1 MQLRIRLFLFL
12 VPFWLLIFNSCSNS
26 KPETGFYF
34 WKTVFQLDTV
44 ENRALKEVDA
54 KSIYTR
60 IMDIDFDPSGIQ
72 AVPISPITFSQPVP
86 KEQALIPVV
95 FINQRIFSEMDSLQ
109 IRALANKI
117 VPFVSAKIKQAGK
130 EKFNELQLDCDWTQS
145 SRDKFFYL
153 LNYLQ
158 ELPDLKDI
166 IISSTLRLHQVKNTV
181 TSGIPPVKKVTLM
194 CYNMGNLRQFGNQ
207 NSILNQHDLKTYLSG
222 TLRNYPMQMDIALP
236 LFQWFVVFRNNSYIG
251 ISKYISEQD
260 INNKA
265 LFTRNPK
272 TNLYILIN
280 DLPKANLKKG
290 DVVRFEQVTQD
301 DLLQTAKF
309 LRGELK
315 GKKHQI
321 IFYHLDQATLA
332 NHGNAELQEIIRA
345 F

>member
-1 MQLRIRLFLFL
+1 MQLRIRLFFFL
-12 VPFWLLIFNSCSNS
+12 APFWLFVLSSCSNS

-44 ENRALKEVDA
+44 EYRALKEVAA
-54 KSIYTR
+54 KSIYIR
-60 IMDIDFDPSGIQ
+60 IMDIDFDPSGVQ
-72 AVPISPITFSQPVP
+72 AVPVSPITFSQPVP

-95 FINQRIFSEMDSLQ
+95 FINQRIFSEMDSLE
-109 IRALANKI
+109 IRALAHKI

-130 EKFNELQLDCDWTQS
+130 EEFNELQLDCDWTQS

-153 LNYLQ
+153 LKYIQ
-158 ELPDLKDI
+158 ELPALKGI
-166 IISSTLRLHQVKNTV
+166 VVSSTLRLHQVKNTV
-181 TSGIPPVKKVTLM
+181 TSGIPPVKKAILM

-207 NSILNQHDLKTYLSG
+207 NSILNQQDLKTYLGG
-222 TLRNYPMQMDIALP
+222 TLRNYPLEMDIALP
-236 LFQWFVVFRNNSYIG
+236 LFQWFVVFRNNNYIG
-251 ISKYISEQD
+251 ISKHISEQD
-260 INNKA
+260 INNTT
-265 LFTRNPK
+265 LFTHNPNS
-272 TNLYILIN
+272 NLYILTV

-290 DVVRFEQVTQD
+290 DVVRFEKVTQN

-315 GKKHQI
+315 GKKHQL

>member
-1 MQLRIRLFLFL
+1 MQLRIRLFFFL
-12 VPFWLLIFNSCSNS
+12 APFWLFVLSSCSNS

-44 ENRALKEVDA
+44 EHRALKEVAA

-60 IMDIDFDPSGIQ
+60 IMDIDFDPSGVQ
-72 AVPISPITFSQPVP
+72 AVPVSPITFSQPVP
-86 KEQALIPVV
+86 KEQVLIPVV
-95 FINQRIFSEMDSLQ
+95 FINQRIFSEMDSLE
-109 IRALANKI
+109 IRALAHKI

-130 EKFNELQLDCDWTQS
+130 EEFNELQLDCDWTQS
-145 SRDKFFYL
+145 SRNKFFYL
-153 LNYLQ
+153 LKYIQ
-158 ELPDLKDI
+158 ELPALKGI
-166 IISSTLRLHQVKNTV
+166 VVSSTLRLHQVKNTV
-181 TSGIPPVKKVTLM
+181 TSGIPPVKKAILM

-207 NSILNQHDLKTYLSG
+207 NSILNQQDLKTYLGG
-222 TLRNYPMQMDIALP
+222 TLRNYPLEMDIALP
-236 LFQWFVVFRNNSYIG
+236 LFQWFVVFRNNNYIG
-251 ISKYISEQD
+251 ISKHISEQD
-260 INNKA
+260 INNTT
-265 LFTRNPK
+265 LFTHNPNS
-272 TNLYILIN
+272 NLYILTV

-290 DVVRFEQVTQD
+290 DVVRFEKVTQN

-315 GKKHQI
+315 GKKHQL

>member
-12 VPFWLLIFNSCSNS
+12 VPFWLLLLSSCSNS

-44 ENRALKEVDA
+44 EYRALKEVAA
-54 KSIYTR
+54 KSIYIR
-60 IMDIDFDPSGIQ
+60 IMDIDFDPSGVQ
-72 AVPISPITFSQPVP
+72 AVPVSPITFSQPVRQ
-86 KEQALIPVV
+86 EHALIPVV
-95 FINQRIFSEMDSLQ
+95 FINQRIFSEMDSLE

-130 EKFNELQLDCDWTQS
+130 EEFNELQLDCDWTQS

-153 LNYLQ
+153 LKYIQ
-158 ELPDLKDI
+158 ELPALKGI
-166 IISSTLRLHQVKNTV
+166 VVSSTLRLHQVKNTV
-181 TSGIPPVKKVTLM
+181 TSGIPPVKKVALM

-207 NSILNQHDLKTYLSG
+207 NSILNQQDLKTYLG
-222 TLRNYPMQMDIALP
+222 GPLRNYPLEMDIALP
-236 LFQWFVVFRNNSYIG
+236 LFQWFVVFRNNNYIG
-251 ISKYISEQD
+251 ISKHIREQD
-260 INNKA
+260 INNTT
-265 LFTRNPK
+265 LFTHNPNS
-272 TNLYILIN
+272 NLYILTV

-290 DVVRFEQVTQD
+290 DVVRFEKVTQN

-315 GKKHQI
+315 GKKHQL

>member
-1 MQLRIRLFLFL
+1 MQLRTRLLLFL

-26 KPETGFYF
+26 KPETAFYF
-34 WKTVFQLDTV
+34 WKTVFQLDTI
-44 ENRALKEVDA
+44 EQRALKEVA
-54 KSIYTR
+54 AQSIYIR
-60 IMDIDFDPSGIQ
+60 IMDIDFDPSGVQ
-72 AVPISPITFSQPVP
+72 AVPISPVTFSQQVP
-86 KEQALIPVV
+86 KEQSIIPVV
-95 FINQRIFSEMDSLQ
+95 FINQRIFAEMDSLQ
-109 IRALANKI
+109 IRALASKI
-117 VPFVSAKIKQAGK
+117 VPFVTAKVKQAGK

-153 LNYLQ
+153 LNYIQ
-158 ELPDLKDI
+158 ELPDLKNVVV
-166 IISSTLRLHQVKNTV
+166 SSTLRLHQVKNTL

-207 NSILNQHDLKTYLSG
+207 NSILNQQDLNTYLNG
-222 TLRNYPMQMDIALP
+222 TLRNYPMEMDIALP

-265 LFTRNPK
+265 LFTPNP
-272 TNLYILIN
+272 NSSLYILKV
-280 DLPKANLKKG
+280 DLPKANLKRG
-290 DVVRFEQVTQD
+290 DIVRFEKVTKN

-332 NHGNAELQEIIRA
+332 NHGNAELQEIISA

>member
-1 MQLRIRLFLFL
+1 MQLRTRLFLFFI
-12 VPFWLLIFNSCSNS
+12 PFWLLVFNSCSDS

-34 WKTVFQLDTV
+34 WKTVFQLDTM
-44 ENRALKEVDA
+44 EHRALEEINA

-60 IMDIDFDPSGIQ
+60 IMDIDFDPSGVQ
-72 AVPISPITFSQPVP
+72 AIPISPITFSQQFP
-86 KEQALIPVV
+86 KGQALIPVV
-95 FINQRIFSEMDSLQ
+95 FINQRIFSEIDSLQ

-117 VPFVSAKIKQAGK
+117 VPFVAAKIKQAGK
-130 EKFNELQLDCDWTQS
+130 ENFNELQLDCDWTQS

-153 LNYLQ
+153 LKYLQ
-158 ELPDLKDI
+158 ELPDLKGI
-166 IISSTLRLHQVKNTV
+166 IVSSTLRLHQVKNTV

-207 NSILNQHDLKTYLSG
+207 NSILNQQDLNTYLGG
-222 TLRNYPMQMDIALP
+222 TLRNYPMEMDIALP

-260 INNKA
+260 LNNTA
-265 LFTRNPK
+265 LFTHNPNS
-272 TNLYILIN
+272 NLYILTI

-290 DVVRFEQVTQD
+290 DVVRFEKVTQN

>member
-12 VPFWLLIFNSCSNS
+12 VPFWLLLLSSCSNS

-44 ENRALKEVDA
+44 EYRALKEVA
-54 KSIYTR
+54 AISIYTR
-60 IMDIDFDPSGIQ
+60 IMDIDFDPSGVQ
-72 AVPISPITFSQPVP
+72 AVPVSPITFSQPVP
-86 KEQALIPVV
+86 QEHALIPVV
-95 FINQRIFSEMDSLQ
+95 FINQRIFSEMDSLE

-130 EKFNELQLDCDWTQS
+130 EEFNELQLDCDWTQS

-153 LNYLQ
+153 LKYIQ
-158 ELPDLKDI
+158 ELPALKGI
-166 IISSTLRLHQVKNTV
+166 VVSSTLRLHQVKNTV
-181 TSGIPPVKKVTLM
+181 TSGIPPVKKVALM

-207 NSILNQHDLKTYLSG
+207 NSILNQQDLKTYLG
-222 TLRNYPMQMDIALP
+222 GPLRNYPLEMDIALP
-236 LFQWFVVFRNNSYIG
+236 LFQWFVVFRNNNYIG
-251 ISKYISEQD
+251 ISKHISEQD
-260 INNKA
+260 INNTT
-265 LFTRNPK
+265 LFTHNPNS
-272 TNLYILIN
+272 NLYILTV

-290 DVVRFEQVTQD
+290 DVVRFEKVTQN

-315 GKKHQI
+315 GKKHQL

>member
-12 VPFWLLIFNSCSNS
+12 VPFWLLVLSSCSNS

-34 WKTVFQLDTV
+34 WKIVFQLDTV
-44 ENRALKEVDA
+44 EHRALKEVAA

-60 IMDIDFDPSGIQ
+60 IMDIDFDPSGVQ
-72 AVPISPITFSQPVP
+72 AVPVSPITFSQPVP

-95 FINQRIFSEMDSLQ
+95 FINQRIFSEMDSLE

-130 EKFNELQLDCDWTQS
+130 EEFNELQLDCDWTQS

-153 LNYLQ
+153 LKYIQ
-158 ELPDLKDI
+158 ELPALKGI
-166 IISSTLRLHQVKNTV
+166 VVSSTLRLHQVKNTV
-181 TSGIPPVKKVTLM
+181 TSGIPPVKKVALM

-207 NSILNQHDLKTYLSG
+207 NSILNQQDLKTYLG
-222 TLRNYPMQMDIALP
+222 GPLRNYPLEMDIALP
-236 LFQWFVVFRNNSYIG
+236 LFQWFVVFRNNNYIG
-251 ISKYISEQD
+251 ISKHISEQD
-260 INNKA
+260 INNTT
-265 LFTRNPK
+265 LFTHNPNS
-272 TNLYILIN
+272 NLYILTV

-290 DVVRFEQVTQD
+290 DVVRFEKVTQN

-315 GKKHQI
+315 GKKHQL

>member
-26 KPETGFYF
+26 KPEIGFYF

-44 ENRALKEVDA
+44 EQRALKEVAA

-60 IMDIDFDPSGIQ
+60 IMDIDFDPSGVQ

-86 KEQALIPVV
+86 KEQVLIPVV

-117 VPFVSAKIKQAGK
+117 VPFVSAKIKRAGK
-130 EKFNELQLDCDWTQS
+130 EKFNELQLDCDWTQT

-158 ELPDLKDI
+158 ELPNLKDVI
-166 IISSTLRLHQVKNTV
+166 VSSTLRLHQVKNTV

-207 NSILNQHDLKTYLSG
+207 NSILNQQDLKAYLDG

-265 LFTRNPK
+265 LFKRNPK
-272 TNLYILIN
+272 SNLYILIA

-290 DVVRFEQVTQD
+290 DVIRFEQVTQD

>member
-44 ENRALKEVDA
+44 ENRALKEIAA

-60 IMDIDFDPSGIQ
+60 IMDIDFDPSGVQ

-158 ELPDLKDI
+158 ELPDLKDV

-207 NSILNQHDLKTYLSG
+207 NSILNQQDLKTYLSG

-260 INNKA
+260 INNTA

-272 TNLYILIN
+272 SNLFILIT

>member
-1 MQLRIRLFLFL
+1 MQLRTRHFLFL
-12 VPFWLLIFNSCSNS
+12 IPFWLLVFNSCSDSN
-26 KPETGFYF
+26 PETGFYY
-34 WKTVFQLDTV
+34 WKTVFKIDTM
-44 ENRALKEVDA
+44 EHRALKEIKA

-60 IMDIDFDPSGIQ
+60 IMDIDFDPSGVQ
-72 AVPISPITFSQPVP
+72 AVPISPITFPQPVP

-153 LNYLQ
+153 LKYLQ
-158 ELPDLKDI
+158 ELPDLKGI
-166 IISSTLRLHQVKNTV
+166 VVSSTLRLHQVKNTV
-181 TSGIPPVKKVTLM
+181 TSGIPPVKKATLM

-207 NSILNQHDLKTYLSG
+207 NSILNQQDLNTYLGG
-222 TLRNYPMQMDIALP
+222 TLRNYPMEMDIALP

-260 INNKA
+260 INNTS
-265 LFTRNPK
+265 LFTHNPNS
-272 TNLYILIN
+272 NLYILAV

-290 DVVRFEQVTQD
+290 DVVRFEKVTQN

-332 NHGNAELQEIIRA
+332 NHDNAELQEIIRA

>member
-1 MQLRIRLFLFL
+1 MQLRIRLFFFL
-12 VPFWLLIFNSCSNS
+12 APFWLFVLSSCSNS

-44 ENRALKEVDA
+44 EHRALKEVAA

-60 IMDIDFDPSGIQ
+60 IMDIDFDPSGVQ
-72 AVPISPITFSQPVP
+72 AVPVSPITFSQPVP
-86 KEQALIPVV
+86 KEQVLIPVV
-95 FINQRIFSEMDSLQ
+95 FINQRIFSEMDSLE

-130 EKFNELQLDCDWTQS
+130 EEFNELQLDCDWTQS

-153 LNYLQ
+153 LKYIQ
-158 ELPDLKDI
+158 ELPALKGI
-166 IISSTLRLHQVKNTV
+166 VVSSTLRLHQVKNTV

-207 NSILNQHDLKTYLSG
+207 NSILNQQDLKTYLGG
-222 TLRNYPMQMDIALP
+222 TLRNYPLEMDIALP
-236 LFQWFVVFRNNSYIG
+236 LFQWFVVFRNNNYIG
-251 ISKYISEQD
+251 ISKHISEQD
-260 INNKA
+260 INNTT
-265 LFTRNPK
+265 LFTHNPNS
-272 TNLYILIN
+272 NLYILTV

-290 DVVRFEQVTQD
+290 DVVRFEKVTQN

-315 GKKHQI
+315 GKKHQL

>member
-1 MQLRIRLFLFL
+1 L
-12 VPFWLLIFNSCSNS
+12 
-26 KPETGFYF
+26 
-34 WKTVFQLDTV
+34 
-44 ENRALKEVDA
+44 
-54 KSIYTR
+54 
-60 IMDIDFDPSGIQ
+60 
-72 AVPISPITFSQPVP
+72 
-86 KEQALIPVV
+86 
-95 FINQRIFSEMDSLQ
+95 SLQ
-109 IRALANKI
+109 
-117 VPFVSAKIKQAGK
+117 KIKQAGK
-130 EKFNELQLDCDWTQS
+130 ENFNELQLDCDWTQS

-153 LNYLQ
+153 LKYLQ
-158 ELPDLKDI
+158 ELPDLKGI
-166 IISSTLRLHQVKNTV
+166 IVSSTLRLHQVKNTV

-207 NSILNQHDLKTYLSG
+207 NSILNQQDLNTYLGG
-222 TLRNYPMQMDIALP
+222 TLRNYPMEMDIALP

-260 INNKA
+260 LNNTA
-265 LFTRNPK
+265 LFTHNPNS
-272 TNLYILIN
+272 NLYILTI

-290 DVVRFEQVTQD
+290 DVVRFEKVTQN

>member
-1 MQLRIRLFLFL
+1 MQLRTPLFLFL
-12 VPFWLLIFNSCSNS
+12 VPVWLFLLNSCSNS

-34 WKTVFQLDTV
+34 WKTVFQLDTM
-44 ENRALKEVDA
+44 EHRALKEIKA

-60 IMDIDFDPSGIQ
+60 IMDIDFDPSGVQ

-86 KEQALIPVV
+86 KEQELIPVV

-130 EKFNELQLDCDWTQS
+130 TGFGELQLDCDWTQS

-153 LNYLQ
+153 LKYLQ
-158 ELPDLKDI
+158 ELPDLKGI
-166 IISSTLRLHQVKNTV
+166 VVSTTLRLHQVKNTV

-194 CYNMGNLRQFGNQ
+194 CYNMGNLRQFGNH
-207 NSILNQHDLKTYLSG
+207 NSTLNQQDLKTYLSG
-222 TLRNYPMQMDIALP
+222 TLRNYPMEMDIALP
-236 LFQWFVVFRNNSYIG
+236 LFQWFVVFRNNNYIG

-260 INNKA
+260 INNTA
-265 LFTRNPK
+265 LFTPNPNS
-272 TNLYILIN
+272 NLYILTV

-290 DVVRFEQVTQD
+290 DVVRFEKVTQN

>member
-12 VPFWLLIFNSCSNS
+12 VPFWLLLLSSCSNS

-44 ENRALKEVDA
+44 EYRALKEVAA

-60 IMDIDFDPSGIQ
+60 IMDIDFDPSGVQ
-72 AVPISPITFSQPVP
+72 AVPVSPIIFSQPVP
-86 KEQALIPVV
+86 QEHALIPVV
-95 FINQRIFSEMDSLQ
+95 FINQRIFSEMDSLE

-130 EKFNELQLDCDWTQS
+130 EEFNELQLDCDWTQS

-153 LNYLQ
+153 LKYIQ
-158 ELPDLKDI
+158 ELPALKGI
-166 IISSTLRLHQVKNTV
+166 VVSSTLRLHQVKNTV
-181 TSGIPPVKKVTLM
+181 TSGIPPVKKVALM

-207 NSILNQHDLKTYLSG
+207 NSILNQQDLKTYLG
-222 TLRNYPMQMDIALP
+222 GPLRNYPLEMDIALP
-236 LFQWFVVFRNNSYIG
+236 LFQWFVVFRNNNYIG
-251 ISKYISEQD
+251 ISKHIREQD
-260 INNKA
+260 INNTT
-265 LFTRNPK
+265 LFTHNPNS
-272 TNLYILIN
+272 NLYILTV

-290 DVVRFEQVTQD
+290 DVVRFEKVTQN

-315 GKKHQI
+315 GKKHQL

>member
-12 VPFWLLIFNSCSNS
+12 VPFWLLLLSSCSNS

-44 ENRALKEVDA
+44 EYRALKEIAA
-54 KSIYTR
+54 KSIYIR
-60 IMDIDFDPSGIQ
+60 IMDIDFDPSGVQ
-72 AVPISPITFSQPVP
+72 AVPVSPITFSQPVP
-86 KEQALIPVV
+86 QEHALIPVV
-95 FINQRIFSEMDSLQ
+95 FINQRIFSEMDSLE

-130 EKFNELQLDCDWTQS
+130 EEFNELQLDCDWTQS

-153 LNYLQ
+153 LKYIQ
-158 ELPDLKDI
+158 ELPALKRI
-166 IISSTLRLHQVKNTV
+166 VVSSTLRLHQVKNTV
-181 TSGIPPVKKVTLM
+181 TSGIPPVKKVALM

-207 NSILNQHDLKTYLSG
+207 NSILNQQDLKTYLG
-222 TLRNYPMQMDIALP
+222 GPLRNYPLEMDIALP
-236 LFQWFVVFRNNSYIG
+236 LFQWFVVFRNNNYIG
-251 ISKYISEQD
+251 ISKHISEQD
-260 INNKA
+260 INNTT
-265 LFTRNPK
+265 LFTHNPNS
-272 TNLYILIN
+272 NLYILTV

-290 DVVRFEQVTQD
+290 DVVRFEKVTQN

-315 GKKHQI
+315 GKKHQL

>member
-1 MQLRIRLFLFL
+1 MQLRTRVFLFL

-26 KPETGFYF
+26 KPETAFYF
-34 WKTVFQLDTV
+34 WKTVFQLDTI
-44 ENRALKEVDA
+44 EQRALKEVA
-54 KSIYTR
+54 AQSIYIR
-60 IMDIDFDPSGIQ
+60 IMDIDFDPSGVQ
-72 AVPISPITFSQPVP
+72 AVPISPVTFSQQVP
-86 KEQALIPVV
+86 KEQAIIPVV
-95 FINQRIFSEMDSLQ
+95 FINQRIFAEMDSLQ
-109 IRALANKI
+109 IRALASKI
-117 VPFVSAKIKQAGK
+117 VPFVTAKVKQAGK
-130 EKFNELQLDCDWTQS
+130 EKFNELQLDCDWTKT

-153 LNYLQ
+153 LNYIQ
-158 ELPDLKDI
+158 ELPDLKNVVV
-166 IISSTLRLHQVKNTV
+166 SSTLRLHQVKNTL

-207 NSILNQHDLKTYLSG
+207 NSILNQQDLNTYLNG
-222 TLRNYPMQMDIALP
+222 TLRNYPMEMDIALP

-265 LFTRNPK
+265 LFTPNP
-272 TNLYILIN
+272 NSSLYILKV

-290 DVVRFEQVTQD
+290 DIVRFEKVTQN

-332 NHGNAELQEIIRA
+332 NHGNAELQEIISA

>member
-1 MQLRIRLFLFL
+1 MQLRIRLFFFL
-12 VPFWLLIFNSCSNS
+12 APFWLFVLSSCSNS

-44 ENRALKEVDA
+44 EYRALKEVAA
-54 KSIYTR
+54 KSIYIR
-60 IMDIDFDPSGIQ
+60 IMDIDFDPSGVQ
-72 AVPISPITFSQPVP
+72 AVPVSPITFSQPVP
-86 KEQALIPVV
+86 QEHALIPVV
-95 FINQRIFSEMDSLQ
+95 FINQRIFSEMDSLE

-130 EKFNELQLDCDWTQS
+130 EEFNELQLDCDWTQS

-153 LNYLQ
+153 LKYIQ
-158 ELPDLKDI
+158 ELPALKGI
-166 IISSTLRLHQVKNTV
+166 VVSSTLRLHQVKNTV
-181 TSGIPPVKKVTLM
+181 TSGIPPVKKVALM

-207 NSILNQHDLKTYLSG
+207 NSILNQQDLKTYLG
-222 TLRNYPMQMDIALP
+222 GPLRNYPLEMDIALP
-236 LFQWFVVFRNNSYIG
+236 LFQWFVVFRNNNYIG
-251 ISKYISEQD
+251 ISKHISEQD
-260 INNKA
+260 INNTT
-265 LFTRNPK
+265 LFTHNPNS
-272 TNLYILIN
+272 NLYILTV

-290 DVVRFEQVTQD
+290 DVVRFEKVTQN

-315 GKKHQI
+315 GKKHQL